1 VADQRAPGP
10 KTPILPAVQAADTS
24 AIVDLITDG
33 TIDAELAATVWLLVD
48 DRVPVIVAAADAR
61 DAAGALDAVV
71 DLVGDGRHLAV
82 LDGAGERF
90 EWLPQ
95 AGELGM
101 PRSRARGEGDVGR
114 FADQDQ
120 PDQGRAVRPETTA
133 IVARWIAPDGQGA
146 VWGDA
151 ARIAVRAATIGYGLI
166 AAVSATSLEGVLTTL
181 GPGGVGL
188 TDDERSRLGV
198 VLVLGRDPGGRQEP
212 TLRIRA
218 AHYVRPTARDEHG
231 HVQRLGPA
239 VLATWDDEL
248 GRFEH
253 FGWGITPELAHR
265 VGRKPGDLEIEVD
278 RRRALLDTLAV
289 SRG

>member
-1 VADQRAPGP
+1 MADHGTPSPKPPTLPVAQEAD
-10 KTPILPAVQAADTS
+10 PAAL
-24 AIVDLITDG
+24 VDLITAG
-33 TIDAELAATVWLLVD
+33 VIDAELAATVWLLLD
-48 DRVPVIVAAADAR
+48 DRVPVIVAAAEAR
-61 DAAGALDAVV
+61 DATDALDAVV
-71 DLVGDGRHLAV
+71 DLVGDGRHVAV
-82 LDGAGERF
+82 LRGAGERF
-90 EWLPQ
+90 DWLPQ

-101 PRSRARGEGDVGR
+101 PRSRARGEGDVDR
-114 FADQDQ
+114 FADQGQ
-120 PDQGRAVRPETTA
+120 PGQGRAVRPETTA
-133 IVARWIAPDGQGA
+133 IVARWIAPDGQAA
-146 VWGDA
+146 VWGEA

-166 AAVSATSLEGVLTTL
+166 AAVSATSLEGVLATL
-181 GPGGVGL
+181 GSGGVGL

-198 VLVLGRDPGGRQEP
+198 VLVLGRDPGGRDGP

-265 VGRKPGDLEIEVD
+265 VGRKPGDFEVEVD